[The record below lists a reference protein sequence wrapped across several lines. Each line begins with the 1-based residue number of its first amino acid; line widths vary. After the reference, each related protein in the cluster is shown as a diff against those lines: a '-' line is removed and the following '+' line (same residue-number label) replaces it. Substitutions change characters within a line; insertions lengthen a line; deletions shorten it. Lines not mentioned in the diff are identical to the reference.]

1 MDSRA
6 PGETSGRREENKKNK
21 TRADNLKKYKM
32 IRSGKI
38 LRYEEDLSSQE
49 KKFIQTEVARYRSS
63 HIGYKIVEA
72 YLVPSAREN
81 NSEANKNKIVRYVNN
96 RGYRVA
102 EVKERGFAKLE
113 LKFKDYKE
121 ANKCLDDDETREIV
135 LLACVKLT
143 PQH

>member
-1 MDSRA
+1 M
-6 PGETSGRREENKKNK
+6 
-21 TRADNLKKYKM
+21 
-32 IRSGKI
+32 
-38 LRYEEDLSSQE
+38 RYEEDLSSQE
-49 KKFIQTEVARYRSS
+49 KKCIQTVARYRSS
-63 HIGYKIVEA
+63 HIGYKFVEA

-121 ANKCLDDDETREIV
+121 TNKCLDDDETRKIV
-135 LLACVKLT
+135 FELPGRARTCRGIIVGWDLEAMLDELVDAMVDPSNIVSLERLRKRFF
-143 PQH
+143 